1 MKKLILLSFILIAT
15 VTFSQTERT
24 KILSTNSFNFTSILE
39 ERNHSLNN
47 KMIINDFEEVVKV
60 DFSLS
65 TNNSEGKFTVYNTSQ
80 HQFLNTLNK
89 TNPESIFATSAKEDK
104 NKKPQSFVAENYHEF
119 INSIVIKMK
128 LDDTT
133 LFNNSF
139 YKENKNDKNIKSTL
153 KNNTPYSIAKLDTDS
168 IEVILGGLNL
178 NINKVYT
185 SELEHTIRHS
195 LNLLVLNF

>member
-1 MKKLILLSFILIAT
+1 MRKLILLSFIIIAN

-24 KILSTNSFNFTSILE
+24 KNLLTSSFNFTSILE

-65 TNNSEGKFTVYNTSQ
+65 TNNSEGKFTAHNASQ
-80 HQFLNTLNK
+80 HQFLNTLSQ
-89 TNPESIFATSAKEDK
+89 TNLQSIFTTSTKEE
-104 NKKPQSFVAENYHEF
+104 KKPQSFVAENYHEF
-119 INSIVIKMK
+119 INSIVVKMK
-128 LDDTT
+128 LDSSI

-139 YKENKNDKNIKSTL
+139 HKENKNDENIKSIL
-153 KNNTPYSIAKLDTDS
+153 KDNTAYSVVKLETDS

-178 NINKVYT
+178 NPNKLYT
-185 SELEHTIRHS
+185 SELEHTLRHS
-195 LNLLVLNF
+195 INLLVLNF